1 MLLHVPDVLTAEEV
15 AQFRATLKDVDW
27 ADGRVTAGAQAARV
41 KNNRQLTEDH
51 PMARQLGDI
60 VLKKLAHNPLF
71 TAATLP
77 LKVFPP
83 LFNCYEA
90 GGNFGMHI
98 DTAVRF
104 TSVPPYRVRTD
115 ISATLFL
122 SAPEEYD
129 GGELVVDDTY
139 GMHKAKLPA
148 GHMILYPASSVHEVS
163 PVTRGARLAAFFWVQ
178 SMVRDDAQRRMLFEL
193 DQTILKLRARLGET
207 EETVALTG
215 HYHNLLR
222 MWSEV

>member
-1 MLLHVPDVLTAEEV
+1 MLLHVPDVLTPDEV
-15 AQFRATLKDVDW
+15 AQFRATLKGVDW

-51 PMARQLGDI
+51 PVARQLGEI
-60 VLKKLAHNPLF
+60 VLRKLALNALF
-71 TAATLP
+71 TSAALP

-83 LFNCYEA
+83 LFNCYEG

-104 TSVPPYRVRTD
+104 TSGPPHRVRTD
-115 ISATLFL
+115 VSATLFL

-148 GHMILYPASSVHEVS
+148 GHMILYPSSSVHQVS
-163 PVTRGARLAAFFWVQ
+163 PVTRGARIAAFFWVQ
-178 SMVRDDAQRRMLFEL
+178 SMVRDDARRALLFEM
-193 DQTILKLRARLGET
+193 DTAIQRLNKD
-207 EETVALTG
+207 VPSHQSVVQLTG
-215 HYHNLLR
+215 VYHNLLR
-222 MWSEV
+222 SWADV